1 MKIDLRDAL
10 DEDNF
15 YKKNYRS
22 KDDEIY
28 KKSGKNFGSKKPN
41 KNKQH
46 SKFMSDDDKDYY

>member
-1 MKIDLRDAL
+1 MKIDLRYAL